1 MATLACPMAG
11 SDRPC
16 RWSMDTAQAFCS
28 ARGPDKKT
36 ASRHISHKSNA
47 DHRQLI
53 LKMRHFV
60 RNWPEYEAGL
70 RNRGTLMF
78 WVIPQAM
85 QLWLAQARSTVHRV

>member
-1 MATLACPMAG
+1 
-11 SDRPC
+11 
-16 RWSMDTAQAFCS
+16 
-28 ARGPDKKT
+28 
-36 ASRHISHKSNA
+36 
-47 DHRQLI
+47 
-53 LKMRHFV
+53 MRHFV